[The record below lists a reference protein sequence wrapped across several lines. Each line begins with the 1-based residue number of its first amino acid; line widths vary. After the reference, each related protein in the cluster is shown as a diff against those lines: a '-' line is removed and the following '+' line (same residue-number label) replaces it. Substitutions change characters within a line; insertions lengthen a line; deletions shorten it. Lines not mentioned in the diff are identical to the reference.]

1 MEMCVAI
8 PICSQH
14 GARHE
19 STHGAECVLQ
29 DAHSRFAPSRTQ
41 TLLTPVTG
49 SSAPVPL
56 AGSEKTPQVSRD
68 VVPCMAWAEGNEAG
82 MRVHRAC
89 G

>member
-1 MEMCVAI
+1 MELDMKVPMGLSVCFKMHTPAL
-8 PICSQH
+8 P
-14 GARHE
+14 
-19 STHGAECVLQ
+19 
-29 DAHSRFAPSRTQ
+29 PSRTQ
-41 TLLTPVTG
+41 TLLTLVTG